1 MNNNITPTNYKHCI
15 KCNET
20 KSIDNFHKH
29 SKNKDGLHSYCKECA
44 IKSSQLSYQNNKER
58 HAQNVKEYN
67 KNNPEVSKAA
77 NKKWRDKNKDKMK
90 LWQKKYNQRPE
101 NIIKRRES
109 KRKSDRKRMLDPYHR
124 ISNNMRGNM
133 YHALKAKKGFR
144 KWEVLVGYSLQDL
157 INHIEPLL
165 INTTM
170 TWDNYGSEW
179 HIDHIKPKS
188 LFKYDNT
195 DCQEFRDC
203 WALSNLQPLPKL
215 DNIRKGNRWIG

>member
-1 MNNNITPTNYKHCI
+1 MNNNTTNSITKQCS
-15 KCNET
+15 KCNEI
-20 KSIDNFHKH
+20 KSSDNFSLHP
-29 SKNKDGLHSYCKECA
+29 KNKDGFSYYCKLCA
-44 IKSSQLSYQNNKER
+44 KEAARISYQKNKER
-58 HAQNVKEYN
+58 HNQQVKEY
-67 KNNPEVSKAA
+67 KKTHPDMVRISA
-77 NKKWRDKNKDKMK
+77 KKWHDKNKDKMK
-90 LWQKKYNQRPE
+90 LWREEYNQRPE

>member
-1 MNNNITPTNYKHCI
+1 VVA
-15 KCNET
+15 
-20 KSIDNFHKH
+20 SA
-29 SKNKDGLHSYCKECA
+29 A
-44 IKSSQLSYQNNKER
+44 ISYQNNKEKHKQHVINYQKNNQDKIKIIR
-58 HAQNVKEYN
+58 KKYYEKNKSTILPKLKEYRKEYN
-67 KNNPEVSKAA
+67 KRPEVIL
-77 NKKWRDKNKDKMK
+77 R
-90 LWQKKYNQRPE
+90 
-101 NIIKRRES
+101 RRES

-144 KWEVLVGYSLQDL
+144 KWETLVGYTLQDL

-165 INTTM
+165 VNTTM
-170 TWDNYGSEW
+170 TWETYGKEW